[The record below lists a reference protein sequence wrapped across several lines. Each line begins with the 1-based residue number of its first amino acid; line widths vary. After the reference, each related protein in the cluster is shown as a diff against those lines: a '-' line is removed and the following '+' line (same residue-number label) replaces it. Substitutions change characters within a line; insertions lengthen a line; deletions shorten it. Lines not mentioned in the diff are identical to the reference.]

1 MANFINTFNGLVWA
15 TPLIAL
21 TFGGALL
28 YTIILKFSNI
38 KNVRLQWKLLKS
50 GGGSQEGISPF
61 ETFCSVVA
69 YRVAV
74 GNIGGVMVAILYGGP
89 GAVLWM
95 PITAL
100 VTSAIS
106 YAENSLGQ
114 VYKVRMDGQYRG
126 GPYFYMANGIKWKS
140 LGRVMAVIFALFATI
155 GVPFMVTGPSASNIS
170 MAFENSLGVAPII
183 SGIVIAVLLFLV
195 ISGGI
200 RRIASVSTII
210 VPFMT
215 IGYLLLTIITLVGN
229 ASAVPGAIAAI
240 CASAFN
246 GSAMFGGMIGAAF
259 SYGVKRAVN
268 SSGAGFGE
276 TPASAAAA
284 ETPHPATQGLVTAFS
299 VYIDVAV
306 CICSGLMAIV
316 TDCFNVMGPDL
327 SLIHI

>member
-1 MANFINTFNGLVWA
+1 
-15 TPLIAL
+15 
-21 TFGGALL
+21 
-28 YTIILKFSNI
+28 
-38 KNVRLQWKLLKS
+38 
-50 GGGSQEGISPF
+50 
-61 ETFCSVVA
+61 
-69 YRVAV
+69 
-74 GNIGGVMVAILYGGP
+74 
-89 GAVLWM
+89 M

-140 LGRVMAVIFALFATI
+140 LGKVMAVIFALFATI

-215 IGYLLLTIITLVGN
+215 IGYLLLTIITLGRQCLCCPR
-229 ASAVPGAIAAI
+229 APLPPSAPAPSTAAP
-240 CASAFN
+240 CSAECRRRFLL
-246 GSAMFGGMIGAAF
+246 
-259 SYGVKRAVN
+259 RRQ
-268 SSGAGFGE
+268 AGRQLLRR
-276 TPASAAAA
+276 P
-284 ETPHPATQGLVTAFS
+284 LR
-299 VYIDVAV
+299 
-306 CICSGLMAIV
+306 
-316 TDCFNVMGPDL
+316 
-327 SLIHI
+327 